1 MRQPRRVPA
10 GGARGI
16 PAQPLGRAPVT
27 RPLCAAFTGG
37 GQRGAGV
44 SGQKV
49 SEAFGS
55 PSAAQAAAFA
65 VSVPSGTRIA

>member
-10 GGARGI
+10 GEARGV
-16 PAQPLGRAPVT
+16 PAQPLGRTPVT

-44 SGQKV
+44 SGQKGMEV
-49 SEAFGS
+49 FGF
-55 PSAAQAAAFA
+55 PSAAHAAAFA